1 MKIMK
6 KAWIWAALLSIVFVM
21 TGCGIAGQAEQLG
34 QTVGGWIQGEEKE
47 PEEEPSEP
55 EQNPEEETG
64 EAQEDSSETAPAP
77 EGGSGSGSGPAAEP
91 APAPIT
97 GGTDEEGE
105 GLSISL
111 YRIAGTAMIFR
122 IENQSDV
129 SYSSVQFAWRFRAQ
143 ENGVFAD
150 EYGTPQMINASWEVP
165 AYSTVY
171 ELVAV
176 PDYTVLHGDSKQ
188 ENPDDVFYYNWLS
201 ADDVTDLRIVD
212 WEVSDTVLQDASD
225 WVEQELDPDAGSGR
239 LGYVW
244 NRSDTPIRFQ
254 AVAIYNG
261 TQAGFTESTDYLPPA
276 GVIMEESGGERPR
289 YDGAEGNARAIIY
302 AGEYLAPA
310 QKDQMTAAEIAAQG
324 ETLYQPDAAAFE
336 GCDVL
341 ITRAYF
347 ERN

>member
-1 MKIMK
+1 MKGMRNG
-6 KAWIWAALLSIVFVM
+6 WIWAALLCIVFVLA
-21 TGCGIAGQAEQLG
+21 GCGAAGQADRLG
-34 QTVGGWIQGEEKE
+34 QAVGGWVQGEEKG
-47 PEEEPSEP
+47 PEAGETASEP
-55 EQNPEEETG
+55 GQGQEG
-64 EAQEDSSETAPAP
+64 EAGGPQEELPGSGSAP
-77 EGGSGSGSGPAAEP
+77 EGGSGAEP

-97 GGTDEEGE
+97 GNTDEEGA
-105 GLSISL
+105 GLSIRL

-143 ENGVFAD
+143 KNGVFAD
-150 EYGTPQMINASWEVP
+150 EYGAPQMVNASTEVP

-201 ADDVTDLRIVD
+201 ADDVTDLRIVG

-225 WVEQELDPDAGSGR
+225 WVEQELAPDAGSGR

-244 NRSDTPIRFQ
+244 NRSDTPVRFQ
-254 AVAIYNG
+254 AVAIYG
-261 TQAGFTESTDYLPPA
+261 EAQGGFVECTDYLPPA

-289 YDGAEGNARAIIY
+289 YDGGEGNARAVVY
-302 AGEYLAPA
+302 AAEYLAPA

-324 ETLYQPDAAAFE
+324 DALYQPDASAFE
-336 GCDVL
+336 SCELL